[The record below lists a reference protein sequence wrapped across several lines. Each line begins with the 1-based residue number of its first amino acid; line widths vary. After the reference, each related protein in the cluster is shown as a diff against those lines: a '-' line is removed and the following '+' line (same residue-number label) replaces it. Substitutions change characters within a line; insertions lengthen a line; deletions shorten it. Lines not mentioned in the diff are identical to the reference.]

1 MPEFH
6 SAWRGSVQA
15 RYLPG
20 LAFLRRRTRQ
30 GAATPAAPDPLL
42 VDPRVFARID
52 AIQDSIRE
60 LYAKL
65 SGATVK
71 SYAANPT
78 PPQPLTP
85 RGHDPIIEAEQMART
100 ISRHLR
106 MTDVQLIVSF
116 KEIRAIGQLSP
127 AAEVKLGDGPDYFI
141 TLNPRYRNDRRDTAA
156 VLAHEVMH
164 IFLHR
169 SGIQFADRIK
179 NEILTDTASV
189 YLGTG
194 WLALNAHRMS
204 TTYSGDTRTTSTQ
217 TLGYVSPE
225 ELGYILAKRALACD
239 ESIDIHLSH
248 DQVVRHAYRV
258 GYQRAVD
265 DYRRP
270 PLADCGTPAAAQY
283 QKDRMY
289 AKELTA
295 YRGLTPPFNGGY
307 RFQGHE
313 PMKVI
318 FRCPTCHHLA
328 KIPVDRSLT
337 IRCRR
342 CQASLKCQT

>member
-1 MPEFH
+1 M
-6 SAWRGSVQA
+6 
-15 RYLPG
+15 
-20 LAFLRRRTRQ
+20 
-30 GAATPAAPDPLL
+30 
-42 VDPRVFARID
+42 
-52 AIQDSIRE
+52 IQDSIKE

-71 SYAANPT
+71 SYAANLT
-78 PPQPLTP
+78 PLHPMTP

-116 KEIRAIGQLSP
+116 KKIGGDGQLSP
-127 AAEVKLGDGPDYFI
+127 AAEVKLGAGPDYLI
-141 TLNPRYRNDRRDTAA
+141 TLNPRYHNDRRDIAA

-169 SGIQFADRIK
+169 SGIRFTDRIK

-204 TTYSGDTRTTSTQ
+204 TTYSGNTRTTSTQ

-239 ESIDIHLSH
+239 ENIEIHLSSNNA
-248 DQVVRHAYRV
+248 VRHAYRV
-258 GYQRAVD
+258 GYQRALG
-265 DYRRP
+265 DYQRAP
-270 PLADCGTPAAAQY
+270 
-283 QKDRMY
+283 
-289 AKELTA
+289 
-295 YRGLTPPFNGGY
+295 
-307 RFQGHE
+307 
-313 PMKVI
+313 
-318 FRCPTCHHLA
+318 
-328 KIPVDRSLT
+328 
-337 IRCRR
+337 
-342 CQASLKCQT
+342 

>member
-1 MPEFH
+1 M
-6 SAWRGSVQA
+6 
-15 RYLPG
+15 
-20 LAFLRRRTRQ
+20 AFLRRRTRQ
-30 GAATPAAPDPLL
+30 ASATPPALDPLL
-42 VDPRVFARID
+42 TDPRAFARIEV
-52 AIQDSIRE
+52 IQDSIRE

-65 SGATVK
+65 SGATVT
-71 SYAANPT
+71 SYAANHT
-78 PPQPLTP
+78 PLQPMTS
-85 RGHDPIIEAEQMART
+85 RGQDPIIEAEQMARA

-116 KEIRAIGQLSP
+116 KEIGNKGHLSP

-141 TLNPRYRNDRRDTAA
+141 TLHSRYRNDRRDTAA

-169 SGIQFADRIK
+169 SGIRFADRIK
-179 NEILTDTASV
+179 NEILTDTASA

-204 TTYSGDTRTTSTQ
+204 TTYSGNTRTTSTQ

-225 ELGYILAKRALACD
+225 ELGYMLAKRALACD
-239 ESIDIHLSH
+239 ENIEIRLSRN
-248 DQVVRHAYRV
+248 DAVRHAYRV

-265 DYRRP
+265 DYQHA
-270 PLADCGTPAAAQY
+270 PLADCGPMAAVQY
-283 QKDRMY
+283 QKDKMY
-289 AKELTA
+289 AEELTA
-295 YRGLTPPFNGGY
+295 HRGLTPPFDGGY
-307 RFQGHE
+307 RFQGHA

-328 KIPVDRSLT
+328 KIPVDRSVT
-337 IRCRR
+337 IRCRI
-342 CQASLKCQT
+342 CQSALKCET

>member
-1 MPEFH
+1 M
-6 SAWRGSVQA
+6 
-15 RYLPG
+15 
-20 LAFLRRRTRQ
+20 AFLRRRTRQ
-30 GAATPAAPDPLL
+30 AAATPPAPESLL
-42 VDPRVFARID
+42 LDSRVFARID
-52 AIQDSIRE
+52 VIQDSIRE

-71 SYAANPT
+71 SYAANST
-78 PPQPLTP
+78 PLQGMTL
-85 RGHDPIIEAEQMART
+85 RGQDPIIEAEQMARA
-100 ISRHLR
+100 IARHLR

-116 KEIRAIGQLSP
+116 KKIRAVGQLSP
-127 AAEVKLGDGPDYFI
+127 AAEVKLGAGPDYFI

-169 SGIQFADRIK
+169 SGIQFSDRIK

-204 TTYSGDTRTTSTQ
+204 TTYSGNTRTTSTQ

-225 ELGYILAKRALACD
+225 ELGYILAKRALVCD
-239 ESIDIHLSH
+239 ENIKIPLSS
-248 DQVVRHAYRV
+248 DNAVRHAYRA

-265 DYRRP
+265 DYQRA
-270 PLADCGTPAAAQY
+270 PLAGCHTMAAVQY
-283 QKDRMY
+283 QKDKMY
-289 AKELTA
+289 AEELTA
-295 YRGLTPPFNGGY
+295 DRGITPTFDGGY
-307 RFQGHE
+307 RFQGYE

-318 FRCPTCHHLA
+318 FRCPACHHLA
-328 KIPVDRSLT
+328 KVPVDRSVT
-337 IRCRR
+337 IHCRR
-342 CQASLKCQT
+342 CQSALKCET

>member
-1 MPEFH
+1 MH

-42 VDPRVFARID
+42 IDPRAFARID

-78 PPQPLTP
+78 PPQPLIP

-204 TTYSGDTRTTSTQ
+204 TTYSGDTHTTSTQ

-239 ESIDIHLSH
+239 ENFEVHLSRNN
-248 DQVVRHAYRV
+248 VVRHAYRV
-258 GYQRAVD
+258 GHERAVGDYQRA
-265 DYRRP
+265 
-270 PLADCGTPAAAQY
+270 PLAGCGTTAAVQY
-283 QKDRMY
+283 QKDKMY
-289 AKELTA
+289 AEELTA
-295 YRGLTPPFNGGY
+295 DRGITPTFDGGY
-307 RFQGHE
+307 RFQGYE

-318 FRCPTCHHLA
+318 FRCPACHHLA
-328 KIPVDRSLT
+328 KVPVDRSVT
-337 IRCRR
+337 IHCRR
-342 CQASLKCQT
+342 CQSALKCET

>member
-1 MPEFH
+1 M
-6 SAWRGSVQA
+6 
-15 RYLPG
+15 
-20 LAFLRRRTRQ
+20 AFLRRRTRQ
-30 GAATPAAPDPLL
+30 VAATPPALESLL
-42 VDPRVFARID
+42 IDPRAFARIGV
-52 AIQDSIRE
+52 IQDSIHE

-78 PPQPLTP
+78 PLHPMTP
-85 RGHDPIIEAEQMART
+85 RGQDPIIEAEQMARA
-100 ISRHLR
+100 IARHLR

-116 KEIRAIGQLSP
+116 KKIQAVGQLSP
-127 AAEVKLGDGPDYFI
+127 AAEVKLGAGPDYSI
-141 TLNPRYRNDRRDTAA
+141 TLNPCYRDDRRDIAA

-169 SGIQFADRIK
+169 SGIQFSDRIR

-204 TTYSGDTRTTSTQ
+204 TTYCDNTRTTSTQ

-239 ESIDIHLSH
+239 ENIEISLSS
-248 DQVVRHAYRV
+248 DNAVRQAYRA
-258 GYQRAVD
+258 GYQRAVN
-265 DYRRP
+265 DYQRA
-270 PLADCGTPAAAQY
+270 PLAGCGTMAAVQY
-283 QKDRMY
+283 QKDKTY
-289 AKELTA
+289 TEELA
-295 YRGLTPPFNGGY
+295 ADRGITPPFGEDY
-307 RFQGHE
+307 RFQGYD

-318 FRCPTCHHLA
+318 FRCPTCHHLV
-328 KIPVDRSLT
+328 KTPVDSSVT
-337 IRCRR
+337 IRCHI
-342 CQASLKCQT
+342 CQSALKCET